1 MREEYIRALLELTNT
16 QSGPTVEAAIDHL
29 VGGLS
34 QRDAAGLWG
43 VTAPAVSRMVRRIKE
58 VEEKVKAA
66 TAAEAAADKLP

>member
-1 MREEYIRALLELTNT
+1 MREEYIRALLELTST

-29 VGGLS
+29 SGGLS
-34 QRDAAGLWG
+34 QREAAAMYG
-43 VTAPAVSRMVRRIKE
+43 VAQSAVARMVRRIKE